1 MIRNYLITAFRN
13 ISRQKGYSLIIIL
26 GLTISI
32 TVFALIL
39 LYVNNEYQTD
49 RFNKHYKD
57 IYRLETEDWAILGTA
72 YGPELA
78 ANFPEIEDFT
88 RISGFEGASLTVK
101 KDEKLIKL
109 QNMLYADSAMLNIF
123 TFEFLQGNPNTALK
137 VPFSV
142 ILTQSEAKRLF
153 GDDNPLGQ
161 SLQINNKH
169 NFTVTGVIKDVPRF
183 HIKTNAIA
191 YFPTLQHIYND
202 STFLNRYGQWNY
214 HTFFRLKP
222 NTDPKLLANKII
234 QFYTGKANWVDSK
247 PFFQLRPLKE
257 IYFTQVKYNIGN
269 PGGNKSMLIF
279 FMSIGVFIV
288 VIACVNFIN
297 LTTARAGNRSKEIGV
312 RKVLGAGKSSLIL
325 QFLGEAI
332 LITIISTELALVLIE
347 LLRPVAN
354 NLLNREITYGDEI
367 SIWLLIIAVPFPI
380 LIGIIAG
387 LYPAFYL
394 NRLKPVSSLKKEKT
408 SGKGSLIFR
417 RVLITFQFSIS
428 IFLIIATLT
437 VYKQLNYFR
446 SKDLGFD
453 KDQVLVVGLNEQL
466 LKNRETFRQKLLS
479 DANISSV
486 AFSTQPFGNISWQE
500 SVMVDNENKQFTFLG
515 TEPEFIGTLNLQVI
529 QGRNFDRSNPTDQEK
544 VIINEEAV
552 KYFGLKN
559 PIGAIIGTG
568 DRKMEVLGVI
578 KDCYYNSLHSPV
590 APLVIAWRP
599 QYTGTASILINGSA
613 QQTTDHIRKVW
624 NEISGDFI
632 LEYKFLDESFDNLY
646 KSEVKLAHLFMY
658 MAILAIFIAAIGLLG
673 LASYLAEQRTKEIGV
688 RKVLGASEMSILKL
702 LSGEFVKWVILAGI
716 IAIPLAWYIM
726 NVWLSQFAYHTSIDI
741 YILLVAC
748 FTAIVITIA
757 TVSYQAYRA
766 AHRNPVEALRY
777 E

>member
-1 MIRNYLITAFRN
+1 
-13 ISRQKGYSLIIIL
+13 
-26 GLTISI
+26 
-32 TVFALIL
+32 
-39 LYVNNEYQTD
+39 
-49 RFNKHYKD
+49 
-57 IYRLETEDWAILGTA
+57 
-72 YGPELA
+72 
-78 ANFPEIEDFT
+78 
-88 RISGFEGASLTVK
+88 
-101 KDEKLIKL
+101 
-109 QNMLYADSAMLNIF
+109 
-123 TFEFLQGNPNTALK
+123 
-137 VPFSV
+137 
-142 ILTQSEAKRLF
+142 
-153 GDDNPLGQ
+153 
-161 SLQINNKH
+161 
-169 NFTVTGVIKDVPRF
+169 
-183 HIKTNAIA
+183 
-191 YFPTLQHIYND
+191 
-202 STFLNRYGQWNY
+202 
-214 HTFFRLKP
+214 
-222 NTDPKLLANKII
+222 
-234 QFYTGKANWVDSK
+234 
-247 PFFQLRPLKE
+247 
-257 IYFTQVKYNIGN
+257 
-269 PGGNKSMLIF
+269 MLIF
-279 FMSIGVFIV
+279 FMSIGIFIV
-288 VIACVNFIN
+288 IIACVNFIN

-354 NLLNREITYGDEI
+354 NLINREITYGDEI
-367 SIWLLIIAVPFPI
+367 SYWLLIIAVPFPI
-380 LIGIIAG
+380 IIGTIAG

-394 NRLKPVSSLKKEKT
+394 NRHQPVSSLKKEKT
-408 SGKGSLIFR
+408 SGKGALIFR
-417 RVLITFQFSIS
+417 RVLITIQFSIS

-453 KDQVLVVGLNEQL
+453 KDHVLVVGLNEQL

-486 AFSTQPFGNISWQE
+486 AFSTQPFGKISWQE
-500 SVMVDNENKQFTFLG
+500 SIMVDNEGKQFTFLG

-599 QYTGTASILINGSA
+599 QYTGAASILINGSA
-613 QQTTDHIRKVW
+613 QQATDHLKKVW
-624 NEISGDFI
+624 NEMSGDFI

-716 IAIPLAWYIM
+716 IAIPLALYIM
-726 NVWLSQFAYHTSIDI
+726 NVWLNQFAYHTSIDI
-741 YILLVAC
+741 YILLAAC
-748 FTAIVITIA
+748 FTAVVITIA